1 MGKSNCT
8 YSYLSLAL
16 KLLISLSI
24 DQVLRILNQR
34 KQEKIVSNSN
44 KKNANADQ
52 GNINAS
58 QKKNKEGKQ
67 DNQADKK
74 KGQDDALESGA
85 RQGNRQQDSK
95 LSSQQR

>member
-1 MGKSNCT
+1 
-8 YSYLSLAL
+8 LSLTRVSVKKTQESYHGQV
-16 KLLISLSI
+16 KLHLLLLEPGTQI
-24 DQVLRILNQR
+24 
-34 KQEKIVSNSN
+34 
-44 KKNANADQ
+44 ANTDQ